1 MTGKKCKI
9 ILSDLLDRVEQLE
22 NSVLLLKNNS
32 IGVNFVHY
40 PVNSQLNLT
49 DNNQIILANILP
61 FQSNI
66 NTQFDVLIL
75 YDSISNVDVFCNLKI
90 GDYESSNLIK
100 QSTKNITNILLRSHP
115 NRERRDAKRRH
126 KPTPILITNI
136 SKILG
141 FSRMKG
147 NLYQFQGEIP
157 KIIAHFGICKVG

>member
-1 MTGKKCKI
+1 MFNNENNI

-100 QSTKNITNILLRSHP
+100 QSTKNITNILLVSGSIVDG
-115 NRERRDAKRRH
+115 NEISLDISAAG
-126 KPTPILITNI
+126 LIGKISNI
-136 SKILG
+136 RL
-141 FSRMKG
+141 FVRG
-147 NLYQFQGEIP
+147 NIKL
-157 KIIAHFGICKVG
+157 KKALN

>member
-1 MTGKKCKI
+1 MFNNENKI

-22 NSVLLLKNNS
+22 NSVLLLKNYS

-100 QSTKNITNILLRSHP
+100 QSTKNITNILLVSGSIVDG
-115 NRERRDAKRRH
+115 NEISLDISA
-126 KPTPILITNI
+126 TGLIGKISNI
-136 SKILG
+136 RL
-141 FSRMKG
+141 FVRG
-147 NLYQFQGEIP
+147 NIKL
-157 KIIAHFGICKVG
+157 KKALN